1 MILTLLLSTVY
12 CVVRYAIEWSSPM
25 IPFTIISL
33 LIIGS
38 LSFTPMVYK
47 DLENLD
53 NLDMKSL
60 DFESE

>member
-12 CVVRYAIEWSSPM
+12 CVVRYAIVWSNPI
-25 IPFTIISL
+25 IPFVIITL

-38 LSFTPMVYK
+38 LSLTPMVYK

-53 NLDMKSL
+53 NLDLKDL
-60 DFESE
+60 DLESE